1 VNQESRI
8 TCRVLAFARE
18 SGGAQAIAP
27 VIKELQNRGASIL
40 VLAKDVA
47 EKIFM
52 QHGLSSLYL
61 EDGESCFIDPLLSQQ
76 WGLQSPDIVLTSAAS
91 LPELDMTE
99 KNLWRWALHQGIPS
113 VAVLDQWQNYAR
125 RFSSCLTS
133 DMAFLPEMCCVMDK
147 FACSGML
154 AESFPPERLVITGQP
169 AFDILCGTMTAEAE
183 SAVELKR
190 NMGMD
195 NGRPTLVFIGEAIGR
210 HLGGAYGYD
219 ESAILNHLLDILK
232 EMEES
237 PNLIIK
243 KHPQNVDEDFD
254 LDAVKRASER
264 MVVKIVGMEHPSKPV
279 VLSADIVV
287 GMSSVLLV
295 ESILLGKI
303 TVSLEIGA
311 KVFNK
316 CFPVHIGSIPLIV
329 TKEKARSE
337 LRDLI
342 LKPEK
347 RAEWLAA
354 QSQLAHLPGAAQ
366 RVADVVLRMLQ
377 H

>member
-1 VNQESRI
+1 MNQERRI
-8 TCRVLAFARE
+8 TCRVLTFARE

-27 VIKELQNRGASIL
+27 VIKELQNKGASIL

-52 QHGLSSLYL
+52 QHGFSSLYL
-61 EDGESCFIDPLLSQQ
+61 EDGESCFIDPLLAQQ
-76 WGLQSPDIVLTSAAS
+76 WGVQSPDIVLTSAAS

-99 KNLWRWALHQGIPS
+99 KNLWRWARRQGIPS

-133 DMAFLPEMCCVMDK
+133 DLAFLPDMCCVMDQ

-154 AESFPPERLVITGQP
+154 AEGFPPERLVITGQP
-169 AFDILCGTMTAEAE
+169 AFDILFGKMTAETE
-183 SAVELKR
+183 SAGELKQKL
-190 NMGMD
+190 GMD
-195 NGRPTLVFIGEAIGR
+195 NGRPTLVFIGEAIR
-210 HLGGAYGYD
+210 EHLAGQYGYD
-219 ESAILNHLLDILK
+219 ECASLNHLLDILE
-232 EMEES
+232 EMEER

-254 LDAVKRASER
+254 LDAVNRASER
-264 MVVKIVGMEHPSKPV
+264 MVVKIVGMELPSKMV
-279 VLSADIVV
+279 VLAADIVV

-295 ESILLGKI
+295 ESILMGKI
-303 TVSLEIGA
+303 TVSVEIDA

-316 CFPVHIGSIPLIV
+316 CFPVHIGAIPLIV
-329 TKEKARSE
+329 TKEKARSV

-342 LKPEK
+342 SKPEK
-347 RAEWLAA
+347 RAEWLAT
-354 QSQLAHLPGAAQ
+354 QSLLAHFPGAAH
-366 RVADVVLRMLQ
+366 RVADVVLSMLQ
-377 H
+377 P